1 MPNWCRN
8 YLTVKDET
16 ALVKIINKEKGEN
29 GEVDYNI
36 LLPMPEELEITSGGN
51 NDRDMYIYVSNRCTV
66 KINDSVPGIIFLKRY
81 DTFPCITD
89 QRIKSFKESYGK
101 MSPEEKENSYKT
113 GQMLCE
119 NFMRYGAIT
128 WYEWCCTN
136 WGVKWNASDTDINKK
151 GKEVEIF
158 FCSPWCPPRG
168 WLQKLSKE
176 GVEFT
181 LDWSE
186 EGGFY
191 GTITGDGK
199 GNAIDSNNGN
209 YFADDMEEGGEDN
222 A

>member
-8 YLTVKDET
+8 YLKLKNEND
-16 ALVKIINKEKGEN
+16 LVKIVNAE

-36 LLPMPEELEITSGGN
+36 LLPMPEDLDVTSGGL
-51 NDRDMYIYVSNRCTV
+51 NDRDIYIYLSKGCT
-66 KINDSVPGIIFLKRY
+66 IEITDNVPAIIFLKR
-81 DTFPCITD
+81 DSFTASFITKE
-89 QRIKSFKESYGK
+89 RIESF
-101 MSPEEKENSYKT
+101 ENSYTEMSEDDKKKSYED
-113 GQMLCE
+113 GQKLVE
-119 NFMRYGAIT
+119 NFMRYGAVT
-128 WYEWCCTN
+128 WYEWCCAN

-158 FCSPWCPPRG
+158 FCSPWGPPSG